1 MGFDSHT
8 HAPDRPLRLGG
19 VAFEGEAGLAGHSDG
34 DVLCH
39 ALADALLGA
48 IGLEDIGRHFPDDV
62 PETEGMAG
70 LDLLAR
76 TVLLLREAG
85 FRPVSCDCTVVAERP
100 VLAPRR
106 DEIRES
112 LAGVLGIEPGRVSVK
127 GKRPEGVGLSAD
139 GAACF
144 ALAVVDRS

>member
-1 MGFDSHT
+1 MGFDSHP
-8 HAPDRPLRLGG
+8 HALDRPLRLGG
-19 VAFEGEAGLAGHSDG
+19 VAFDGEAGLAGHSDG

-48 IGLEDIGRHFPDDV
+48 CGLEDIGRHFPDSV

-70 LDLLAR
+70 LDLLAQ
-76 TVLLLREAG
+76 TVALLREAG

-112 LAGVLGIEPGRVSVK
+112 LARVLGIEPGRVSVK
-127 GKRPEGVGLSAD
+127 GKRPEGVGLSGD

-144 ALAVVDRS
+144 ALAVVDRV